1 MFGAELTMIE
11 KRKME
16 DSTGGLAVRSAILFS
31 TKGMW
36 QRQKHCVPLSVEAP
50 LPGALWL
57 ANNEQTKDAQLSSV
71 VPLRQ
76 SASPHQMRDAVKQ
89 NRSKRSICEGRF
101 IMVK

>member
-1 MFGAELTMIE
+1 MFGAEVTMIE
-11 KRKME
+11 KRKTD
-16 DSTGGLAVRSAILFS
+16 DSTGGLAVRSAVLYS

-36 QRQKHCVPLSVEAP
+36 QTQEHCVPLVVEAP

-57 ANNEQTKDAQLSSV
+57 PSNEQTKDAQLSLV

-89 NRSKRSICEGRF
+89 NRSSICECRI
-101 IMVK
+101 IMLK

>member
-1 MFGAELTMIE
+1 
-11 KRKME
+11 ME

-36 QRQKHCVPLSVEAP
+36 QTQEHCVPLFVEAP

-57 ANNEQTKDAQLSSV
+57 PSNEQTKEEQLSSDV
-71 VPLRQ
+71 LLRQ
-76 SASPHQMRDAVKQ
+76 SASPHQIMDAAKQ